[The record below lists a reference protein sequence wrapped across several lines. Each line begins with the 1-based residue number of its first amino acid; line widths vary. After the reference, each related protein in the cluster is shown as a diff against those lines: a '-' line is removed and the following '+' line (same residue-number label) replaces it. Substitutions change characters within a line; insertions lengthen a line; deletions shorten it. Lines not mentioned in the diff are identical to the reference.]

1 MKKTSKVLGLAVAAL
16 FTAAALGTAQI
27 ERLDLPTMLQK
38 ADDAIH
44 GTITHSEV
52 IRIDHPVDGPE
63 LYYTHITVEGRS
75 LSTGATESKVIT
87 FHGGFIDDEN
97 GVFNSES
104 PSADDVRV
112 GAEVV
117 AFYVWTDNMGGD
129 LAGNA
134 MYAGHGGIYRTVK
147 GRKGTVVLGR
157 GDGYAVSKNIT
168 LTDLDAEVSR
178 LTREER

>member
-1 MKKTSKVLGLAVAAL
+1 MKQTSRVLSLATAAL
-16 FTAAALGTAQI
+16 FTAATLGIAQI

-38 ADDAIH
+38 ADDAIY

-63 LYYTHITVEGRS
+63 LYYTHIPVEGRS

-97 GVFNSES
+97 GVYNSES
-104 PSADDVRV
+104 PSADDVRI

-134 MYAGHGGIYRTVK
+134 MYAGHGGVYRTIK

-157 GDGYAVSKNIT
+157 GEGYAVSKNIT

-178 LTREER
+178 LTREQR